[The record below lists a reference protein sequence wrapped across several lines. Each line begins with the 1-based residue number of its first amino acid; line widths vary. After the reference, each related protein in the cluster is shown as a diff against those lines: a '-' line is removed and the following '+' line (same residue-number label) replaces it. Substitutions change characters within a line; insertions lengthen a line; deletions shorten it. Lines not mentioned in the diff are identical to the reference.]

1 MLSSNIFS
9 HQGDTSADLGATQ
22 TSCAPGRSYPSIRI
36 LDGTAYPYLSPT
48 LRHKKRKIQSPYIFF
63 FLINGHVLSYSE
75 RHASLIHEFL
85 RFTTKGIDG
94 ISKVWLQSPTKAL
107 TWIQRQVLI
116 VASITSPTHMLP
128 LLAIAEALWLRFGV
142 SPSPLHRSPFVIQS
156 LSTSILVSFGL
167 TYSSHLSSLV

>member
-1 MLSSNIFS
+1 MLSSSIFS

-36 LDGTAYPYLSPT
+36 LDGIAYPYLSPT
-48 LRHKKRKIQSPYIFF
+48 LRHKKEIQSHIVFF

-75 RHASLIHEFL
+75 RHASLIHKFL
-85 RFTTKGIDG
+85 RFTTKGISG
-94 ISKVWLQSPTKAL
+94 ISKVWLQSPAKTL

-116 VASITSPTHMLP
+116 AASITSPTHMLP

-142 SPSPLHRSPFVIQS
+142 PPSQLHRSPFVIQS